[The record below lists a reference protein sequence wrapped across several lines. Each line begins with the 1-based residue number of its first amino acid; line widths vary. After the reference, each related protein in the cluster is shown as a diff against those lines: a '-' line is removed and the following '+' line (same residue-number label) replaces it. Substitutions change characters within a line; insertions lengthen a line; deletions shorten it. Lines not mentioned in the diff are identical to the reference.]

1 MKLSN
6 KIQSIKGSQTVSF
19 TSLIARLH
27 RDGKRIID
35 FAVGEP
41 QFDTPSEIIESTQKA
56 LAEKNTRY
64 GPIGGLPQLQARL
77 AAQFSGYDADNILIS
92 NGSKQA
98 LFMIFQVICDPL
110 NEVIIPTPFW
120 VSFAEQVKMAG
131 GRPIFVPTKDHQLDC
146 EEIERAIT
154 HKTKAILI
162 NSPNNPTG
170 AVYSALDLKK
180 VAGLAMDHD
189 LFIVADE
196 AYDAFVYDDITHCS
210 MHDIENISNQTIVT
224 RSFSKNYSMTG
235 FRVGYVAA
243 SKTIIA
249 AISKLQS
256 HLSGNVCTF
265 AQYGALTALSLDES
279 FLSTWRSELQR
290 KRDIAYQYV
299 TKLFGCVKPQG
310 AFYLFPDVS
319 IHLKD
324 DETSGR
330 LAERLLEKANVA
342 VVPGEA
348 FGMANHLRISFAVSE
363 ENLRRGF
370 EQISEVL

>member
-180 VAGLAMDHD
+180 VAGLSMDHD

-330 LAERLLEKANVA
+330 LTERLLEKANVA

>member
-19 TSLIARLH
+19 TSLIARLR

-41 QFDTPSEIIESTQKA
+41 QFDTPSEIIESTKKA

-265 AQYGALTALSLDES
+265 AQYGALTALSLDEF

-330 LAERLLEKANVA
+330 LTERLLEKANVA